1 MSIGIAL
8 IIGVVIGT
16 AGSIFGSERD
26 CKEKKDKAFEKGFD
40 AGMLAASFKGG
51 VASDRS
57 DLPYD
62 AMGDYSTIPCPASMP
77 SADDWYH
84 EEFGND

>member
-1 MSIGIAL
+1 MSIGIAF

-16 AGSIFGSERD
+16 AGSIFSSERD
-26 CKEKKDKAFEKGFD
+26 CKEKTDKAYEMGFD
-40 AGMLAASFKGG
+40 AGMLAASFKGDLG
-51 VASDRS
+51 SDQS

-62 AMGDYSTIPCPASMP
+62 ATGDYSTIPCPASMP